1 MAHKSTFVM
10 RPIGTQKRVLLLVA
24 NREDASRRSE
34 VLRRRGYEV
43 DFATCTEAA
52 LNMSRSHSYDIIVV
66 PVDLDCDGL
75 ERLTRKL
82 QRLNPNSTVVCLAD
96 CKKPIPS
103 LPSYKLLWK
112 GEPLEYFLARV
123 DALSATA

>member
-10 RPIGTQKRVLLLVA
+10 RPLGSRKRVLLFVE
-24 NREDASRRSE
+24 NQEDGSRRSDF
-34 VLRRRGYEV
+34 LRRRGYEV
-43 DFATCTEAA
+43 DYATCTEVA
-52 LNMSRSHSYDIIVV
+52 LDMSRSRSYDIIVI
-66 PVDLDCDGL
+66 PVELDCDAL

-82 QRLNPNSTVVCLAD
+82 QRLNPNSTIACLAD
-96 CKKPIPS
+96 CKKPLPS